1 MGAEPGEVDQDTWER
16 GKNGYQEEG
25 CRESVRND
33 LESGEKKLGDEVWGA
48 GEDLH
53 SLNLRKGWQRRNTL
67 RLKRIQLSG

>member
-33 LESGEKKLGDEVWGA
+33 LESGEKKLGDEVWGPV
-48 GEDLH
+48 
-53 SLNLRKGWQRRNTL
+53 RTCIR
-67 RLKRIQLSG
+67 